1 MKLNLS
7 KQHNPHQP
15 CRDEVQDQERKFD
28 RAKRIARRCILYFVD
43 WVIE

>member
-1 MKLNLS
+1 MKMNPS
-7 KQHNPHQP
+7 KQFKPHS
-15 CRDEVQDQERKFD
+15 DSDLKEHETKID